1 MAVGKGGSGVG
12 HGAGAGAADP
22 AAAETQPVFESA
34 TADSGAMAYLRSRA
48 ALKHNA
54 DGYNRLRRRG
64 WEKAAL
70 SAPMLAQRI
79 PTSYD
84 KDGKATAHRMKRR
97 RGLPKTAL
105 KIAMSGMSQVLDA
118 HHQRELLRMGAPAQR
133 EHGRSPALIG
143 LNDGAR
149 TMLNDRITAKLKEVL
164 NAAWAIQKTT
174 GSRTGS
180 GDKTSKLPKQRLTHR
195 ATELA
200 YKLVSKRI
208 AAASSPAGVHIIVLP
223 SAQKKDEIRIGRS
236 GRMEEGVAL
245 YQAPKANDDEAADG
259 EEGEDDDDDTPAPE

>member
-1 MAVGKGGSGVG
+1 MAVGKSGSG
-12 HGAGAGAADP
+12 GAADP
-22 AAAETQPVFESA
+22 AAAESQPVFESA
-34 TADSGAMAYLRSRA
+34 TADPGAMAYLRSRA

-54 DGYNRLRRRG
+54 DGYIRLRRRG

-70 SAPMLAQRI
+70 SAPMLAQKI
-79 PTSYD
+79 PTSFD

-105 KIAMSGMSQVLDA
+105 KIAMSGMGQVLDA

-164 NAAWAIQKTT
+164 NSAWAIQKTT

-180 GDKTSKLPKQRLTHR
+180 GDKAAKTPSQRLTHR

-223 SAQKKDEIRIGRS
+223 SAQKKDEIRVGKS

-245 YQAPKANDDEAADG
+245 YQAPNDNDDEADD
-259 EEGEDDDDDTPAPE
+259 EEGEDETPAPA